1 MKLKKFFAGV
11 LAAAMMLTVGATA
24 ALATEPSITAPNNKT
39 ISVKDAT
46 GNAKMF
52 KTGDATLTLTKS
64 LEVKNGTAPDEMEFT
79 FSVADSSNTA
89 VAGAT
94 TAAKFEAGQ
103 DKEIKAF
110 VAGKTYTAGFT
121 VDIEKLLGE
130 TKKKT
135 VGEYTYTLSE
145 DTVKYPGVSANDSAL
160 TMKITV
166 VNQLDEQKQPIANS
180 YGYYVALYR
189 GGNKIEAKDAFKNT
203 YDSKSLILSKTVH
216 GALADLSKDFTFTIK
231 FTKDTSVEANNL
243 YKGPQVGTLGNN
255 VSIKL
260 AGTETT
266 PLAANTYLELDKPYT
281 VSLRHNGSLELSN
294 LPAGIKYEVFEDGSE
309 VSGSDVV
316 LNTTNTSGQNV
327 KYVVTVKDANQSAV
341 SFSGNT
347 VSGQI
352 NKENPANVTTAFHN
366 TNNAEPDM
374 GVVLDNAP
382 YIAMLA
388 IVAIGGVALMLN
400 KRRRD
405 EE

>member
-24 ALATEPSITAPNNKT
+24 AFATEPSNKT
-39 ISVKDAT
+39 ISVKDND

-52 KTGDATLTLTKS
+52 QTGDATLTLTKS
-64 LEVKNGTAPDEMEFT
+64 LEVKNGTAPNEMEFT

-103 DKEIKAF
+103 DEEIKAF
-110 VAGKTYTAGFT
+110 VAGKTYTANFT
-121 VDIEKLLGE
+121 VNIEKLLGD
-130 TKKKT
+130 TKKNT

-189 GGNKIEAKDAFKNT
+189 DNKKVEAKDAFKNS
-203 YDSKSLILSKTVH
+203 YDSKSLTLSKTVH
-216 GALADLSKDFTFTIK
+216 GALADLKKDFTFTIK
-231 FTKDTSVEANNL
+231 FTKDTTTATITNEM
-243 YKGPQVGTLGNN
+243 YRGPQVGTLGDN

-260 AGTETT
+260 AGTGTT
-266 PLAANTYLELDKPYT
+266 PLTANTYLELDKRYT

-316 LNTTNTSGQNV
+316 LNTTNTSGQSV
-327 KYVVTVKDANQSAV
+327 KYVVTVKDADQNAV
-341 SFSGNT
+341 SFSNNNT

>member
-11 LAAAMMLTVGATA
+11 LAAAMMLTVGATVA
-24 ALATEPSITAPNNKT
+24 FATEPSNKT
-39 ISVKDAT
+39 ISVKDND

-52 KTGDATLTLTKS
+52 QTGDATLTLTKS
-64 LEVKNGTAPDEMEFT
+64 LEVKNGTAPNEMEFT

-110 VAGKTYTAGFT
+110 VAGKTYTANFT
-121 VDIEKLLGE
+121 IDIEKLLGD
-130 TKKKT
+130 TKKNT

-189 GGNKIEAKDAFKNT
+189 DNKKVEAKDAFKNS
-203 YDSKSLILSKTVH
+203 YDSKSLTLSKTVH
-216 GALADLSKDFTFTIK
+216 GALADLKKDFTFTIK
-231 FTKDTSVEANNL
+231 FTKDTTTATITNEM
-243 YKGPQVGTLGNN
+243 YRGPQVGTPGDN

-260 AGTETT
+260 AGTGTT
-266 PLAANTYLELDKPYT
+266 PLTANTYLELDKPYT

-316 LNTTNTSGQNV
+316 LNTINTSGQSV
-327 KYVVTVKDANQSAV
+327 KYVVTVKDADQNAV
-341 SFSGNT
+341 SFSNNNT

>member
-24 ALATEPSITAPNNKT
+24 AFATEPSNKT
-39 ISVKDAT
+39 ISVKDNG

-52 KTGDATLTLTKS
+52 QTGDATLTLTKS
-64 LEVKNGTAPDEMEFT
+64 LEVKNGTAPNEMEFT

-103 DKEIKAF
+103 DKKIKAF
-110 VAGKTYTAGFT
+110 VAGKNYTANFT
-121 VDIEKLLGE
+121 VDIEKLLGD
-130 TKKKT
+130 TKKNT

-189 GGNKIEAKDAFKNT
+189 DNKKVEAKDAFKNS
-203 YDSKSLILSKTVH
+203 YDSKSLTLSKTVH
-216 GALADLSKDFTFTIK
+216 GALADLKKDFTFTIK
-231 FTKDTSVEANNL
+231 FTKDTTTATITNEM
-243 YKGPQVGTLGNN
+243 YRGPQVGTLGDN

-260 AGTETT
+260 AGTGTT
-266 PLAANTYLELDKPYT
+266 PLTANTYLELDKPYT

-316 LNTTNTSGQNV
+316 LNTTNTSGQSV
-327 KYVVTVKDANQSAV
+327 KYVVTVKDADQNAV
-341 SFSGNT
+341 SFSNNNT

>member
-24 ALATEPSITAPNNKT
+24 AFATEPSNKT
-39 ISVKDAT
+39 ISVKDND

-52 KTGDATLTLTKS
+52 QTGDATLTLTKS
-64 LEVKNGTAPDEMEFT
+64 LEVKNGTAPNEMEFT

-103 DKEIKAF
+103 DEEIKAF
-110 VAGKTYTAGFT
+110 VAGKTYTANFT
-121 VDIEKLLGE
+121 VNIEKLLGD
-130 TKKKT
+130 TKKNT

-166 VNQLDEQKQPIANS
+166 VNQLNDQKQPIANS

-189 GGNKIEAKDAFKNT
+189 GGNKIEAKDAFKNK
-203 YDSKSLILSKTVH
+203 YGDGNIQNLKLSKTVH
-216 GALADLSKDFTFTIK
+216 GALGNLSKDFTFKIK
-231 FTKDTSVEANNL
+231 FTKADALQNNTDTGL
-243 YKGPQVGTLGNN
+243 YKGPQVAELSNTATLKDGTTAISQN
-255 VSIKL
+255 
-260 AGTETT
+260 A
-266 PLAANTYLELDKPYT
+266 YLELDKEYT
-281 VSLRHNGSLELSN
+281 VTLRHNDSLKLSN
-294 LPAGIKYEVFEDGSE
+294 LPAGIKYEIYEDGSQVE
-309 VSGSDVV
+309 AGAVV
-316 LNTTNTSGQNV
+316 VTVDNV
-327 KYVVTVKDANQSAV
+327 KYTVTVTD
-341 SFSGNT
+341 
-347 VSGQI
+347 
-352 NKENPANVTTAFHN
+352 TAFDTTETTKIKGTVNNTDVTAAFQN
-366 TNNAEPDM
+366 TNPDSPDM

>member
-11 LAAAMMLTVGATA
+11 LAAAMMLTVGATSA
-24 ALATEPSITAPNNKT
+24 FATTPDT
-39 ISVKDAT
+39 ISVKKDGSET
-46 GNAKMF
+46 DAKMF
-52 KTGDATLTLTKS
+52 TESDDDLVLTKT
-64 LEVKNGTAPDEMEFT
+64 LHVVKGTAPDSMT
-79 FSVADSSNTA
+79 FSFTVVKQGETTAINGAASNAVFTA
-89 VAGAT
+89 TQGEPFVGPNKNYTAT
-94 TAAKFEAGQ
+94 TTVQLATVLGNNK
-103 DKEIKAF
+103 DK
-110 VAGKTYTAGFT
+110 
-121 VDIEKLLGE
+121 
-130 TKKKT
+130 
-135 VGEYTYTLSE
+135 VGEYSYTITES
-145 DTVKYPGVSANDSAL
+145 TPAYPGVTPVDSTL

-189 GGNKIEAKDAFKNT
+189 DNKKVEAKDAFKNS
-203 YDSKSLILSKTVH
+203 YDSKSLTLSKTVH
-216 GALADLSKDFTFTIK
+216 GALADLNKDFTFTIK
-231 FTKDTSVEANNL
+231 FTKDTGVDANNL
-243 YKGPQVGTLGNN
+243 YMGPQVGTLGTN
-255 VSIKL
+255 VSIKPE
-260 AGTETT
+260 GTATT

-316 LNTTNTSGQNV
+316 LNTTNTSGQSV
-327 KYVVTVKDANQSAV
+327 KYVVTVKDADQNAV
-341 SFSGNT
+341 SFSNNNT

>member
-11 LAAAMMLTVGATA
+11 LAAAMMLTVVATA
-24 ALATEPSITAPNNKT
+24 AFATEPSNKT
-39 ISVKDAT
+39 ISVKDND

-52 KTGDATLTLTKS
+52 QTGDATLTLTKS
-64 LEVKNGTAPDEMEFT
+64 LEVKNGTAPNEMEFT

-103 DKEIKAF
+103 DEEIKAF
-110 VAGKTYTAGFT
+110 VAGKTYTANFP
-121 VDIEKLLGE
+121 VNIEKLLGD
-130 TKKKT
+130 TKKNT

-166 VNQLDEQKQPIANS
+166 VNQLNDQKQPIANS

-189 GGNKIEAKDAFKNT
+189 GGNKIEAKDAFKNS
-203 YDSKSLILSKTVH
+203 YDSKSLTLSKTVH
-216 GALADLSKDFTFTIK
+216 GALADLKKDFTFTIK
-231 FTKDTSVEANNL
+231 FTKDTTTATITNEM
-243 YKGPQVGTLGNN
+243 YRGPQVGTLGDN

-260 AGTETT
+260 AGTGTT
-266 PLAANTYLELDKPYT
+266 PLTANTYLELDKPYT

-316 LNTTNTSGQNV
+316 LNTTNTSGQSV
-327 KYVVTVKDANQSAV
+327 KYVVTVKDADQNAV
-341 SFSGNT
+341 SFSNNNT

>member
-24 ALATEPSITAPNNKT
+24 AFATEPSNKT
-39 ISVKDAT
+39 ISVKDND

-52 KTGDATLTLTKS
+52 QTGDATLTLTKS
-64 LEVKNGTAPDEMEFT
+64 LEVKNGTAPNEMEFT

-103 DKEIKAF
+103 DEEIKAF
-110 VAGKTYTAGFT
+110 VAGKTYTANFT
-121 VDIEKLLGE
+121 VNIEKLLGD
-130 TKKKT
+130 TKKNT

-166 VNQLDEQKQPIANS
+166 VNPLDEQKQPIANS

-189 GGNKIEAKDAFKNT
+189 DNKKVEAKDAFKNS
-203 YDSKSLILSKTVH
+203 YDSKSLTLSKTVH
-216 GALADLSKDFTFTIK
+216 GALADLKKDFTFTIK
-231 FTKDTSVEANNL
+231 FTKDTTTATITNEM
-243 YKGPQVGTLGNN
+243 YRGPQVGTLGDN

-260 AGTETT
+260 AGTGTT
-266 PLAANTYLELDKPYT
+266 PLTANTYLELDKPYT

-316 LNTTNTSGQNV
+316 LNTINTSGQSV
-327 KYVVTVKDANQSAV
+327 KYVVTVKDADQKAV
-341 SFSGNT
+341 SFSNNNT

>member
-24 ALATEPSITAPNNKT
+24 VLATEPSNKT
-39 ISVKDAT
+39 ISVKDND

-52 KTGDATLTLTKS
+52 QTGDATLTLTKS
-64 LEVKNGTAPDEMEFT
+64 LKVENGTAPDEMEFT
-79 FSVADSSNTA
+79 FSVADSSNTV

-94 TAAKFEAGQ
+94 TAAEFEAGQ
-103 DKEIKAF
+103 DKETKAF
-110 VAGKTYTAGFT
+110 VAGKTYTANFT
-121 VDIEKLLGE
+121 VNIENLLGE

-166 VNQLDEQKQPIANS
+166 VNQLNDQKQPIADS

-203 YDSKSLILSKTVH
+203 YDSKSLTLSKTVH

-231 FTKDTSVEANNL
+231 FTRDTGVEANNL
-243 YKGPQVGTLGNN
+243 YKGPQVGTLGTN
-255 VSIKL
+255 VSIKPE
-260 AGTETT
+260 GIETT
-266 PLAANTYLELDKPYT
+266 LAVNTYLELDKPYT

-316 LNTTNTSGQNV
+316 LNTTNTSGQSV
-327 KYVVTVKDANQSAV
+327 KYVVTVENPTFDA
-341 SFSGNT
+341 GKKT

-366 TNNAEPDM
+366 TNNAKPDM

>member
-24 ALATEPSITAPNNKT
+24 AFATAPDK
-39 ISVKDAT
+39 ISVPGAD

-52 KTGDATLTLTKS
+52 QTGDAILTLTKS
-64 LEVKNGTAPDEMEFT
+64 LKVENGTAPDEMEFT
-79 FSVADSSNTA
+79 FSVADSSNTV

-94 TAAKFEAGQ
+94 TAAEFEAGQ

-110 VAGKTYTAGFT
+110 VAGKTYTANFT
-121 VDIEKLLGE
+121 VNIEKLLGE

-166 VNQLDEQKQPIANS
+166 VNQLDDQKQPIADS

-189 GGNKIEAKDAFKNT
+189 DGNKIEAKDAFKNT
-203 YDSKSLILSKTVH
+203 YDSKSLTLSKTVH

-231 FTKDTSVEANNL
+231 FTKDTGVEDNNL
-243 YKGPQVGTLGNN
+243 YKGPQVGTLGTN
-255 VSIKL
+255 VSIKPE
-260 AGTETT
+260 GIETT
-266 PLAANTYLELDKPYT
+266 LAVNTYLELDKPYT

-316 LNTTNTSGQNV
+316 LNTTNTSGQSV
-327 KYVVTVKDANQSAV
+327 KYVVTVENATFDA
-341 SFSGNT
+341 GKKT

>member
-24 ALATEPSITAPNNKT
+24 AFATEPSNKT
-39 ISVKDAT
+39 ISVKDNG

-52 KTGDATLTLTKS
+52 QTGDATLTLTKS
-64 LEVKNGTAPDEMEFT
+64 LEVKNGTAPNEMEFT

-110 VAGKTYTAGFT
+110 VAGKNYTANFT
-121 VDIEKLLGE
+121 VDIEKLLGD
-130 TKKKT
+130 TKKNT

-166 VNQLDEQKQPIANS
+166 VNQLNDQKQPIANS

-189 GGNKIEAKDAFKNT
+189 DGKKIEAKDAFKNS
-203 YDSKSLILSKTVH
+203 YDSKSLTLSKTVH
-216 GALADLSKDFTFTIK
+216 GALADLKKDFTFTIK
-231 FTKDTSVEANNL
+231 FTKDTTTATITNEM
-243 YKGPQVGTLGNN
+243 YRGPQVGALGDN
-255 VSIKL
+255 VSIKF
-260 AGTETT
+260 AGNETT
-266 PLAANTYLELDKPYT
+266 PLTANTYLELDKRYT

-316 LNTTNTSGQNV
+316 LNTANTSGQNV
-327 KYVVTVKDANQSAV
+327 KYVVTVKDADQNAV
-341 SFSGNT
+341 SFSNNNT

>member
-11 LAAAMMLTVGATA
+11 VAAAMMLTVGATA
-24 ALATEPSITAPNNKT
+24 AFATEPSNKT
-39 ISVKDAT
+39 ISVKDND

-52 KTGDATLTLTKS
+52 QTGDATLTLTKS
-64 LEVKNGTAPDEMEFT
+64 LEVKNGTAPNEMEFT
-79 FSVADSSNTA
+79 FSVADSSDTA

-103 DKEIKAF
+103 DEKIKAF
-110 VAGKTYTAGFT
+110 VAGKTYTANFT
-121 VDIEKLLGE
+121 VNIEKLLGD
-130 TKKKT
+130 TKKNT

-189 GGNKIEAKDAFKNT
+189 DNKKVEAKDAFKNS
-203 YDSKSLILSKTVH
+203 YDSKSLTLSKTVH
-216 GALADLSKDFTFTIK
+216 GALADLKKDFTFTIK
-231 FTKDTSVEANNL
+231 FTKDTTTATITNEM
-243 YKGPQVGTLGNN
+243 YRGPQVGTLGDN

-260 AGTETT
+260 AGTGTT
-266 PLAANTYLELDKPYT
+266 PLTANTYLELDKPYT

-316 LNTTNTSGQNV
+316 LNTTNTSGQSV
-327 KYVVTVKDANQSAV
+327 KYVVTVKDADQNAV
-341 SFSGNT
+341 SFSNNNT

>member
-24 ALATEPSITAPNNKT
+24 AFATEPSNKT
-39 ISVKDAT
+39 ISVKDND

-52 KTGDATLTLTKS
+52 QTGDATLTLTKS
-64 LEVKNGTAPDEMEFT
+64 LEVKNGTAPNEMEFT

-103 DKEIKAF
+103 DEKIKAF
-110 VAGKTYTAGFT
+110 VAGKTYTANFT
-121 VDIEKLLGE
+121 VNIEKLLGD
-130 TKKKT
+130 TKKNT

-166 VNQLDEQKQPIANS
+166 VNQLNDQKQSIANS

-189 GGNKIEAKDAFKNT
+189 DGKKIEAKDAFKNS
-203 YDSKSLILSKTVH
+203 YDSKSLTLSKTVH
-216 GALADLSKDFTFTIK
+216 GALADLKKDFTFTIK
-231 FTKDTSVEANNL
+231 FTKDTTTATITNEM
-243 YKGPQVGTLGNN
+243 YRGPQVGALGDN

-260 AGTETT
+260 AGNETT
-266 PLAANTYLELDKPYT
+266 PLTANTYLELDKSYT

-316 LNTTNTSGQNV
+316 LNTANTSGQNV
-327 KYVVTVKDANQSAV
+327 KYVVTVKDADQNAV
-341 SFSGNT
+341 SFSNNNT

>member
-24 ALATEPSITAPNNKT
+24 AFATEPSNKT
-39 ISVKDAT
+39 ISVKDNG

-52 KTGDATLTLTKS
+52 QTGDATLTLTKS
-64 LEVKNGTAPDEMEFT
+64 LEVKNGTAPNEMEFT

-103 DKEIKAF
+103 DKKIKAF
-110 VAGKTYTAGFT
+110 VAGKNYTANFT
-121 VDIEKLLGE
+121 VDIEKLLGD
-130 TKKKT
+130 TKKNT

-189 GGNKIEAKDAFKNT
+189 DNKKVEAKDAFKNS
-203 YDSKSLILSKTVH
+203 YDSKSLTLSKTVH
-216 GALADLSKDFTFTIK
+216 GALADLKKDFTFTIK
-231 FTKDTSVEANNL
+231 FTKDTTTTATITNEM
-243 YKGPQVGTLGNN
+243 YRGPQVGTLGDN

-260 AGTETT
+260 AGTGTT
-266 PLAANTYLELDKPYT
+266 PLTANTYLELDKPYT

-316 LNTTNTSGQNV
+316 LNTTNTSGQSV
-327 KYVVTVKDANQSAV
+327 KYVVTVKGADQNAV
-341 SFSGNT
+341 SFSNNNT